1 MSFMKWMSGNSSS
14 NGNNGSGNNG
24 TSFLTSGANGSSSSE
39 WPDND
44 DRYYG
49 LINVGNTCY
58 CSSVLES
65 LYFCRAFRDCVNNYP
80 YPRALPWKPRPAAG
94 PGIQRQ
100 REEAEAADNEG
111 KNMNLRT
118 PERSAAVP
126 ATASSSGNTDS
137 SGVNGHGAAASD
149 NHSNLSRGRTL
160 LSIKERAVGL
170 RWKRDKSGNS
180 ASGSDIT
187 SSVATSV
194 VANESNDSK
203 GGPGMAGGAADNDDG
218 QSRMGEAATATKS
231 VSTGDGH
238 TDTREQQQ
246 QQQERS
252 AIDVLTED
260 ISSSA
265 KYGIESSMFSEL
277 KDLFWLISTRI
288 QRTGSLSPQ
297 GLVMKLKET
306 NELFRSNAH
315 QDAHEFLNYLLNEIA
330 ENVEKIYQDKGLRSS
345 SGAPLHGENP
355 FHGKTWV
362 HTLFEGLL
370 TNETRCLSCERVT
383 SRDERI
389 LDVSVDIH
397 ENTSVTNCLNQF
409 AAGELLC
416 HNNKFYCDSCGG
428 LQEAE
433 RRMRLKR
440 LPNILALHLKR
451 FKYHEGLGRYV
462 KLSYRVNFPT
472 ELRVPN
478 TTEETGDCLYSLSAV
493 VVHLGGGPFHG
504 HYISIV
510 RSEDRW
516 VLFDDDCVEI
526 IQENELNNYF
536 GDLPGFG
543 SGYVLFYER
552 TDFDPMQY
560 DLPRPFGVSAEQS
573 APTSLSTSRSVPRD
587 IDGSIIEEKGLQP
600 SMTMPNLEVAAAQ
613 PAELSKEKEA
623 EGETSTQFVAPMRP
637 PPLISTSRSIHGGA
651 DAAQMSPSL
660 LTSATLPTGAMTAP
674 SPAQQRNSQGKYDNG
689 TLPSTTSS
697 FAPMAGVQPVGGAK
711 SSVQQPPLTQEVHR
725 SSLSK
730 SRSWFSRRS
739 KK

>member
-1 MSFMKWMSGNSSS
+1 MSFMKWMSGGSSS
-14 NGNNGSGNNG
+14 NNTGSNGSGN
-24 TSFLTSGANGSSSSE
+24 
-39 WPDND
+39 
-44 DRYYG
+44 
-49 LINVGNTCY
+49 IGN
-58 CSSVLES
+58 S
-65 LYFCRAFRDCVNNYP
+65 LLVMAFRDCVNNYP

-94 PGIQRQ
+94 SKAPLQG
-100 REEAEAADNEG
+100 EDALENVS
-111 KNMNLRT
+111 KKTSLRT
-118 PERSAAVP
+118 PERSAAAL
-126 ATASSSGNTDS
+126 ATASSGNTES
-137 SGVNGHGAAASD
+137 LGANGHGNAAVD
-149 NHSNLSRGRTL
+149 NIGNLSRGRTL
-160 LSIKERAVGL
+160 LSIKERAAGL

-187 SSVATSV
+187 SSVAVSV
-194 VANESNDSK
+194 AANESNDSK
-203 GGPGMAGGAADNDDG
+203 AGLKMSEDTADN
-218 QSRMGEAATATKS
+218 
-231 VSTGDGH
+231 GDGH
-238 TDTREQQQ
+238 LQTSETARPISRDDVKTGAQEQQQQ

-252 AIDVLTED
+252 AIDILTED

-330 ENVEKIYQDKGLRSS
+330 ENVEKISKDKGLRTC

-383 SRDERI
+383 SREERI

-478 TTEETGDCLYSLSAV
+478 TTEETGDYLYSLSAV

-510 RSEDRW
+510 RSDDKW

-560 DLPRPFGVSAEQS
+560 DLPRPFGASAEKSVPASTSTSGS
-573 APTSLSTSRSVPRD
+573 APKALEASRLANGTEQQHS
-587 IDGSIIEEKGLQP
+587 EANALHP
-600 SMTMPNLEVAAAQ
+600 SMTMPNLGAAA
-613 PAELSKEKEA
+613 ASLADSSKKRES
-623 EGETSTQFVAPMRP
+623 GEESGTLFVAPTRP

-651 DAAQMSPSL
+651 DTAPMSPVL
-660 LTSATLPTGAMTAP
+660 MGSAPYSSNQTQT
-674 SPAQQRNSQGKYDNG
+674 QQRHAQGRYDSNNNNSSSL
-689 TLPSTTSS
+689 TALAPELP
-697 FAPMAGVQPVGGAK
+697 
-711 SSVQQPPLTQEVHR
+711 HR
-725 SSLSK
+725 TSLSK